1 MGKHWFQKR
10 SKTKEKKKDKKNS
23 RRKYQQLND
32 AELKLSS
39 IKQLTTEKAKRAKH
53 KLNT

>member
-10 SKTKEKKKDKKNS
+10 SKTKEKRNDKKNT
-23 RRKYQQLND
+23 RRKHQQFND
-32 AELKLSS
+32 AELKISS

-53 KLNT
+53 QLNT